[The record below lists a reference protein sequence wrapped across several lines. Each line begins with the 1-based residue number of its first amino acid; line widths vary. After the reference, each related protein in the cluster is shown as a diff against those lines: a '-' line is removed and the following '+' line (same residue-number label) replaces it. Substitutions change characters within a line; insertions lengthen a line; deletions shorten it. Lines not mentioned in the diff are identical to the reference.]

1 MSADDL
7 PASFSSAADAM
18 VSRTT
23 ALVGTIAAAG
33 AVAWLVRSL
42 RNALACAA
50 AASQAAAASHAHAR
64 KSAEHAEELEQQLLR
79 AKAKAKEKAKEKA
92 EEARLADEARAVKG
106 ARLAAGAGAE
116 VMVEELEK
124 QLLRVPV
131 GTACRTTLREPGALF
146 THACSQP
153 YQHKPATLWTPPCH
167 PIRSSRSSCCA

>member
-1 MSADDL
+1 
-7 PASFSSAADAM
+7 M

-79 AKAKAKEKAKEKA
+79 AKAKAKEKA
-92 EEARLADEARAVKG
+92 EEARLADEARAVKE